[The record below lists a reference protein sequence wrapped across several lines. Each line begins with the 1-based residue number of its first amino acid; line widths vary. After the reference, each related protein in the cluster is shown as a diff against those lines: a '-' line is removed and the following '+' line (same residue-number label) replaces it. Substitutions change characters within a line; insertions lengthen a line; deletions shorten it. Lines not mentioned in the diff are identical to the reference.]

1 MAELRLKYRD
11 QAGYDQSVAVA
22 QEKFVIGRNAAN
34 DLAIPH
40 EKLSRQHLKI
50 ERFGEVFVVSD
61 LGSSNGTTLNGAAL
75 IEPVALKDGDV
86 LDLGGGCEIKVEL
99 IAAPIKSRRAS
110 AAGASSAAS
119 GGADESSIPTAV
131 FIAAP
136 VLALVLLSCGGGLL
150 YFLLPPSSEPVVV
163 RNTDYTPDTIE
174 RTPERAPTPGATNRN
189 AANSDEPP
197 TPAPSATA
205 GAPPPETSDEK
216 KKIAQH
222 SSAFLSRIATNDPN
236 AFLTA
241 SQIDALAP
249 KIDALKN
256 SSALAENLKA
266 AKANSSQ
273 IGSLAESKGLTGQFL
288 AAAAVAQLGGTRG
301 DPLATAQSML
311 PVFAG
316 LRTSL
321 ANNLADDS
329 LLMIAAFNQGKANE
343 FRKLR
348 NVLEALAL
356 KNPGTSPREIRT
368 IWFLKKQ
375 NRLTDAEFEFAL
387 RFLAVGTI
395 AQNPKD
401 FGVNAEAVVFN

>member
-11 QAGYDQSVAVA
+11 QAGYDQSVAVER
-22 QEKFVIGRNAAN
+22 EKFVIGRNSAN

-40 EKLSRQHLKI
+40 EKLSRQHVRI

-75 IEPVALKDGDV
+75 LDPVALKDGDV
-86 LDLGGGCEIKVEL
+86 LNLGGDCEIGVEL
-99 IAAPIKSRRAS
+99 VAAPVKTRRAG
-110 AAGASSAAS
+110 AGGVSAAS
-119 GGADESSIPTAV
+119 GGGAADESSIPTAV

-136 VLALVLLSCGGGLL
+136 VLALVLLSCGGGLF
-150 YFLLPPSSEPVVV
+150 YFLMPASDPVVV
-163 RNTDYTPDTIE
+163 RNTDYTPYTAE
-174 RTPERAPTPGATNRN
+174 ETPARSATPTPAP
-189 AANSDEPP
+189 SDEAGSP

-205 GAPPPETSDEK
+205 GTPPEASDETK
-216 KKIAQH
+216 RIAQH
-222 SSAFLSRIATNDPN
+222 SSAFLSRIATNNPN
-236 AFLTA
+236 AFLMA
-241 SQIDALAP
+241 AQIDALAP
-249 KIDALKN
+249 KINELKN

-266 AKANSSQ
+266 AKASSSQ

-288 AAAAVAQLGGTRG
+288 ATAALAQLGNARG
-301 DPLATAQSML
+301 DPLATAQAML

-321 ANNLADDS
+321 ANNLADES
-329 LLMIAAFNQGKANE
+329 LLMIAAFNQGKAGE

-348 NVLEALAL
+348 NVMEGLAL

-368 IWFLKKQ
+368 IWFLRKQ
-375 NRLTDAEFEFAL
+375 NRLSDAEFEFAL

-401 FGVNAEAVVFN
+401 FGVNAEAVVLN